1 MTAQELLIKLEEI
14 RVIQNKTIEDFY
26 PSIGISK
33 TTFHTWKRGAIPK
46 GIELALN
53 IINLLNI

>member
-14 RVIQNKTIEDFY
+14 RSLQNRKVEDFY

-33 TTFHTWKRGAIPK
+33 TTFHTWKRGAVPK
-46 GIELALN
+46 GIELTLN
-53 IINLLNI
+53 IINLLNT